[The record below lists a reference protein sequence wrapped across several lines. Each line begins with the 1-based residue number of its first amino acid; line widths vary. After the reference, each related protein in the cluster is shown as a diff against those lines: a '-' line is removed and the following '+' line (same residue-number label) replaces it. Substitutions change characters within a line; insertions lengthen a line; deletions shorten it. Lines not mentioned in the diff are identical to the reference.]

1 MPKIIKGPSVAALR
15 QANQRF
21 IVGQVLV
28 VHSTFTLQ

>member
-1 MPKIIKGPSVAALR
+1 LPKMVEGPSVAVLR